1 MSKTKGRVTLPSE
14 SNFLNET
21 KEMLGRWG
29 ADALRDSDGTKLDAA
44 TKALDAK
51 IYTTYFVARGHN
63 EFAQEHMDE
72 CQQMLLMS
80 KHNVATENTVTIDF
94 LDGYYREQVVA
105 DYVHDPKKW
114 WEVIDRTTGE
124 VVPVSC
130 WEVDQDKDLVTIKD
144 AVPFHEYTVS
154 FFVYAIWDPTQ
165 MYNHITNNWGD
176 KPHDIPFD
184 VRQANSG
191 AFAKDYLKQWLID
204 NPDTDVVR
212 FTTFFYHFTLV
223 FNDQAKEKFV
233 DWFGYGATVSI
244 KALEEFEQEYGYALR
259 PEDIVDNGYYNS
271 TFRVPTRAYRD
282 YMDFIQR
289 FVAKKAKE
297 LVEITHE
304 AGREAMMFLGDNW
317 IGTEP
322 YGPYFEDI
330 GLDAVVGSVG
340 GGATLRLISDI
351 PGVKYTE
358 GRFLP
363 YFFPD
368 TFYEGNDP
376 CIEAIDNWLSARRAL
391 MRNPVDRIGYGGYL
405 SLAYKFPKFVDYI
418 EKVTDEFRLIYDNVK
433 GKKAYCGLKVGIL
446 NSWGKIRSWQP
457 YMVAHALWYKQTY
470 SYFGILESLSGAA
483 VDVQFLSFDEIREHG
498 VPADIDVIIN
508 AGDAGTAFSGGEEW
522 LDEKL
527 VTTIRQWVYNGGG
540 FVGVGDPTAV
550 HHGGRFFQLADI
562 LGADKELGF
571 TLSTDKYFKTALD
584 KHFITEDRSADFD
597 FGESKHDIY
606 ALSAATEIIEY
617 SNNEVHMAANTYG
630 KGRGVYISGLPY
642 SYENTRLLMRAMFYA
657 ASKED
662 RYHIWYADNLNCEV
676 NAYPESGK
684 YAILNNSNETQTT
697 KFYDGEGNCETI
709 TLEPCEILWR

>member
-14 SNFLNET
+14 SNFLEET
-21 KEMLGRWG
+21 KEMLDRWG
-29 ADALRDSDGTKLDAA
+29 ADALRDSDGTKLDDDI
-44 TKALDAK
+44 KSLDAK

-63 EFAQEHMDE
+63 EFAEQHMDE

-80 KHNVATENTVTIDF
+80 KHNLATCDTLSIDF

-114 WEVIDRTTGE
+114 WEIIDRTTGS
-124 VVPVSC
+124 VVPASD
-130 WEVDQDKDLVTIKD
+130 WEVDQENDLVTIKN
-144 AVPFHEYTVS
+144 AKPFHEYTVS

-165 MYNHITNNWGD
+165 MYNHITNDWGD
-176 KPHDIPFD
+176 KPHEIPFD
-184 VRQANSG
+184 VRQPNSG

-204 NPDTDVVR
+204 NPSTDVVR

-223 FNDQAKEKFV
+223 FNADAKEKFV

-244 KALEEFEQEYGYALR
+244 KALEEFEKEYGYALR

-271 TFRVPTRAYRD
+271 TFRVPTKAYRD
-282 YMDFIQR
+282 YMDFIQK

-297 LVEITHE
+297 LVDLTHE

-322 YGPYFEDI
+322 YGPYFENI

-376 CIEAIDNWLSARRAL
+376 CIEAVDNWLSARRAL

-433 GKKAYCGLKVGIL
+433 GKKPYCGLKVGIL

-483 VDVQFLSFDEIREHG
+483 VDVQFLSFDDIRENG

-527 VTTIRQWVYNGGG
+527 TTTIREWVYNGGG
-540 FVGVGDPTAV
+540 FLGVGDPTAV

-562 LGADKELGF
+562 MGVDKELGF

-584 KHFITEDRSADFD
+584 AHFITEDRISDFD

-606 ALSAATEIIEY
+606 ALSANTEIIEY
-617 SNNEVHMAANTYG
+617 SNNEVHMASNRYG

-642 SYENTRLLMRAMFYA
+642 SYENTRLLLRAMFYA
-657 ASKED
+657 AGKED
-662 RYHIWYADNLNCEV
+662 QYHIWYADNLNCEV

-697 KFYDGEGNCETI
+697 NFYDGNGNCESI

>member
-1 MSKTKGRVTLPSE
+1 MSKTKGRVTLPRE

-44 TKALDAK
+44 AKALDAK

-562 LGADKELGF
+562 LGVDKELGF

>member
-21 KEMLGRWG
+21 KEMLDRWG

-94 LDGYYREQVVA
+94 LDGYYREQVIA

-176 KPHDIPFD
+176 KPHDSPFD

-483 VDVQFLSFDEIREHG
+483 VDVQFLSFDEIRENG
-498 VPADIDVIIN
+498 VPSDIDVIIN

-562 LGADKELGF
+562 LGVDKELGF

-584 KHFITEDRSADFD
+584 SHFITEDRNLDFD

-617 SNNEVHMAANTYG
+617 SNNEVHMAANAYG

>member
-14 SNFLNET
+14 SNFLEET
-21 KEMLGRWG
+21 KEMLDRWG
-29 ADALRDSDGTKLDAA
+29 ADALRDSDGTKLDDDI
-44 TKALDAK
+44 KSLDAK

-63 EFAQEHMDE
+63 EFAEQHMDE

-80 KHNVATENTVTIDF
+80 KHNLATCDTLSIDF

-114 WEVIDRTTGE
+114 WEIIDRTTGS
-124 VVPVSC
+124 VVPASD
-130 WEVDQDKDLVTIKD
+130 WEVDQENDLVTIKN
-144 AVPFHEYTVS
+144 AKPFHEYTVS

-165 MYNHITNNWGD
+165 MYNHITNDWGD
-176 KPHDIPFD
+176 KPHEIPFD
-184 VRQANSG
+184 VRQPNSG

-204 NPDTDVVR
+204 NPSTDVVR

-223 FNDQAKEKFV
+223 FNADAKEKFV

-244 KALEEFEQEYGYALR
+244 KALEEFEKEYGYALR

-271 TFRVPTRAYRD
+271 TFRVPTKAYRD
-282 YMDFIQR
+282 YMDFIQK

-297 LVEITHE
+297 LVDLTHE

-322 YGPYFEDI
+322 YGPYFENI

-376 CIEAIDNWLSARRAL
+376 CIEAVDNWLSARRAL

-433 GKKAYCGLKVGIL
+433 GKKPYCGLKVGIL

-483 VDVQFLSFDEIREHG
+483 VDVQFLSFDDIRENG

-527 VTTIRQWVYNGGG
+527 TTTIREWVYNGGG
-540 FVGVGDPTAV
+540 FLGVGDPTAV

-562 LGADKELGF
+562 MGVDKELGF

-584 KHFITEDRSADFD
+584 AHFITEDRISDFD

-606 ALSAATEIIEY
+606 ALSANTEIIEY
-617 SNNEVHMAANTYG
+617 SNNEVHMASNRYG

-657 ASKED
+657 AGKED
-662 RYHIWYADNLNCEV
+662 QYHIWYADNLNCEV

-697 KFYDGEGNCETI
+697 NFYDGNGNCESI